1 MWQTVIGIIADIIKS
16 ILLWYA
22 DGKEKRK
29 SKRKLR
35 ADKELADAIK
45 RGDTKT
51 VARIIKRNKEYKG
64 LDSIEND
71 KHCC

>member
-1 MWQTVIGIIADIIKS
+1 MWQTVIDIIADIIKS

-51 VARIIKRNKEYKG
+51 VVRIIKRNKEYKG
-64 LDSIEND
+64 LNSSEND
-71 KHCC
+71 KYCD

>member
-1 MWQTVIGIIADIIKS
+1 MANSDWHSSRYNQIYFALVCRRQ
-16 ILLWYA
+16 
-22 DGKEKRK
+22 GKRD

-64 LDSIEND
+64 LNSSEND

>member
-1 MWQTVIGIIADIIKS
+1 MWQTVIDIIADIIKS

-35 ADKELADAIK
+35 VDKELADAIK

-51 VARIIKRNKEYKG
+51 VVRIIKRNKEYKG
-64 LDSIEND
+64 LNSSEND
-71 KHCC
+71 KYCD